1 MFRVVSFRGSL
12 FLAMII
18 VVVSSG
24 SMPVFGQQLTDPN
37 LRLEEVASGLENPTA
52 MAFFG
57 RFWRRYFGYGKE

>member
-1 MFRVVSFRGSL
+1 
-12 FLAMII
+12 MII